1 MTSPTLR
8 DQDEARA
15 RRRYMIMNVARLGG
29 VALLMFGIAITQGV
43 IDLPFALG
51 VVIGVIGFVDF
62 FVLPLVLARVWKSQ
76 PGAAEDTREP

>member
-1 MTSPTLR
+1 MTSPTFR
-8 DQDEARA
+8 DQDETRA

-43 IDLPFALG
+43 VDLPFALG
-51 VVIGVIGFVDF
+51 AVIGVIGFADF

-76 PGAAEDTREP
+76 NSAEEDTPKP